1 MYFFLSSQIYT
12 GRYRPPHAREN
23 SVVTKDDCLENIEV
37 ASSVAVNLSHWEECL
52 KRQQIESR
60 CTTGGDYSR
69 ENGAHIM
76 YLELGLLGLMISPS
90 SALSYVPFP

>member
-12 GRYRPPHAREN
+12 GRYRPPHARKN
-23 SVVTKDDCLENIEV
+23 SVVTKVENIEV
-37 ASSVAVNLSHWEECL
+37 ASFVAVNLSHWEECL
-52 KRQQIESR
+52 KCQQIESR
-60 CTTGGDYSR
+60 CTTGGDHSR

-90 SALSYVPFP
+90 CALSYVPFL

>member
-37 ASSVAVNLSHWEECL
+37 ASFVAVNLSHWEECL

-60 CTTGGDYSR
+60 CTT
-69 ENGAHIM
+69 
-76 YLELGLLGLMISPS
+76 
-90 SALSYVPFP
+90 